1 MKNIVVLGAG
11 TAGTLVSNLLAQH
24 LDLDDWQ
31 ITLIDRAKQHVYQPG
46 LLFIPFGMY
55 GYDKDEDI
63 TRDILDPLPK
73 QARFVAGSV
82 KLVDHAKK
90 RVETDKGSFPYDF
103 LVSAMGCSLDTEA
116 VEGLAEVMGSNNVHT
131 FYTLDGAQKLK
142 QALSQMKEGR
152 LVIDIC
158 EMPIKCPVAPI
169 EFAFLADF
177 YFKQKGIR
185 DRIEISLV
193 TPYAGAFTKP
203 NANRVL
209 STLAEEKGIKIVPN
223 FSAAS
228 VDADKRKIASF
239 DGRDIEYDLLVAIPA
254 NTGPVAL
261 DDSGLGDG
269 NGFALTDPRTLKS
282 KQADFIYC
290 MGDNTNVATSK
301 AGSVAHFESDTV
313 LENILHEI
321 DGKPANATFDGH
333 ANCFIESGH
342 HKALL
347 IDFNYDMEPLPGGY
361 PMPYVGP
368 FSLLQES
375 YMNHMGKLAFKWVY
389 WNLLLPGRLGSMPFV
404 EAHMSFM
411 GKQID
416 TTPQA
421 RHAGE
426 MRVAEVM
433 TKDVITV
440 RQGSSLAEAAK
451 TLAEKKISGLPV
463 MSTEN
468 KLVGI
473 LTEADFIAA
482 MDITPGQVGGFFENV
497 VRKGHAKKHMGT
509 IVDDLMTRHPYTIS
523 PEDSL
528 SKAIKIMDKHH
539 IKRLMVMDGQDH
551 IAGVVS
557 RRDMMKMFAMK

>member
-1 MKNIVVLGAG
+1 MKNIVILGAG
-11 TAGTLVSNLLAQH
+11 TAGALVSNLLAQH

-46 LLFIPFGMY
+46 LLFIPFGLY
-55 GYDKDEDI
+55 GYDKDEDL

-73 QARFVAGSV
+73 SARFVAGDV
-82 KLVDHAKK
+82 KLIDHAKK
-90 RVETDKGSFPYDF
+90 RVETDKGIFPYDY
-103 LVSAMGCSLDTEA
+103 LVSSMGCHLDTEA
-116 VEGLAEVMGSNNVHT
+116 VEGLADVMGTKGVHT

-142 QALSQMKEGR
+142 QALNQFKEGR

-177 YFKQKGIR
+177 YLKQKGIR
-185 DRIEISLV
+185 DRVEISLV

-209 STLAEEKGIKIVPN
+209 STIAEEKGIKIVPN

-239 DGRDIEYDLLVAIPA
+239 DGRDVEYDLLVAIPA
-254 NTGPVAL
+254 NSGPAVL

-269 NGFALTDPRTLKS
+269 SGFALTDPRTLKS
-282 KQADFIYC
+282 KKADFIYC

-321 DGKPANATFDGH
+321 NGKPADATFDGH

-347 IDFNYDMEPLPGGY
+347 IDFNYDMEPLEGSF
-361 PMPYVGP
+361 PMPVVGP
-368 FSLLQES
+368 FSLLKET

-416 TTPQA
+416 TAPQA

-426 MRVAEVM
+426 MRVADVM

-463 MSTEN
+463 MSNTN

-473 LTEADFIAA
+473 LTEADFISA
-482 MDITPGQVGGFFENV
+482 MDIAPGQVGGFFEHV
-497 VRKGHAKKHMGT
+497 VRKGHAKKRMGT
-509 IVDDLMTRHPYTIS
+509 IVDDLMTRNPYTVR

-528 SKAIKIMDKHH
+528 SKAIQIMDKHH
-539 IKRLMVMDGQDH
+539 IKRLMVTDGHDG